1 MIQRYIRSELQSIL
15 PALEWTVDFYTGE
28 DNTGTVYYEGG
39 SPPDLND
46 PNWRYPTYMVYIRS
60 SDWRF
65 AEQVAYAVYDT
76 LHKRQDLQVQIEQ
89 YDGESVVGF
98 KTYHVLFIQAMS
110 EPLRIGVDNDIMNYS
125 VNFQVTLR
133 EVV

>member
-1 MIQRYIRSELQSIL
+1 MIQLYLMNELKGIL
-15 PALEWTVDFYTGE
+15 PALEWSIDFYSGE

-39 SPPDLND
+39 ASPDLND
-46 PNWRYPTYMVYIRS
+46 MNWRYPSYMVYIRS

-65 AEQVAYAVYDT
+65 AEQAAQAVYNA

-89 YDGESVVGF
+89 YDGENVVGV
-98 KTYHVLFIQAMS
+98 KTYHVLFIQATS
-110 EPLRIGVDNDIMNYS
+110 EPLRIGVDNNIMDYS